1 MRKQIDGAAG
11 LATPEAGEPLSWQA
25 TAVGE
30 YERSWSIRHADLRV
44 DLSARV
50 LVLTGRRISLEEV
63 YTDGHL
69 AVAGVD
75 DASFRLYQSG
85 YLVLVRKCAH
95 CATDHFESP
104 PIGNLSDLG
113 YALSAWEPLHEHC
126 EEYSSEEFPDF

>member
-1 MRKQIDGAAG
+1 MQKQIDGATG
-11 LATPEAGEPLSWQA
+11 LATPEAGKPFSWQA

-30 YERSWSIRHADLRV
+30 YERSWSIRHADLCV

-75 DASFRLYQSG
+75 DATFRLYQSG
-85 YLVLVRKCAH
+85 DLVLVRKCAY
-95 CATDHFESP
+95 CAMDHFESP
-104 PIGNLSDLG
+104 PIGNPSDLG
-113 YALSAWEPLHEHC
+113 YALSAWEPLHEDC

>member
-1 MRKQIDGAAG
+1 MQKQIDGAAG

-30 YERSWSIRHADLRV
+30 YERSWSIRHADLGV

-75 DASFRLYQSG
+75 DATFLLYQSG
-85 YLVLVRKCAH
+85 DLVLVRKCAY

-113 YALSAWEPLHEHC
+113 YALSAWEPLHKDC

>member
-1 MRKQIDGAAG
+1 MQKQIDGATG
-11 LATPEAGEPLSWQA
+11 LATPEAREPLSWQA

-30 YERSWSIRHADLRV
+30 YKRSRSIRHADLRV
-44 DLSARV
+44 DLSARI
-50 LVLTGRRISLEEV
+50 LALTGQRISTQEI

-75 DASFRLYQSG
+75 GASLRLYHG
-85 YLVLVRKCAH
+85 GDLVLVRSCAY
-95 CATDHFESP
+95 CATGQFESP

-113 YALSAWEPLHEHC
+113 YALSAWRPLHEDC